1 MRERHSKMTG
11 KRTSAEAKSRK
22 VFGQAQRSARMLR
35 AGLYARV
42 STNDQQILPTKSAR
56 CLSMHPGAVGLS
68 PGRFVSINPEREGGQ
83 ETGRRAG
90 LVESLRDGETDFC
103 LLRTSIDRNCHT
115 RAYLGD
121 CLRSLAVL
129 AYPEWKTAC

>member
-90 LVESLRDGETDFC
+90 LVESLRDGETDF
-103 LLRTSIDRNCHT
+103 
-115 RAYLGD
+115 
-121 CLRSLAVL
+121 
-129 AYPEWKTAC
+129 